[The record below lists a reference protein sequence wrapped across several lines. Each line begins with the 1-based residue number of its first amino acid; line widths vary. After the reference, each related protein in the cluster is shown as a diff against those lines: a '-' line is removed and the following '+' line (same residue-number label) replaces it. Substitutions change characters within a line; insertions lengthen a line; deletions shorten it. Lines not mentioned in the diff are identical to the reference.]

1 VFCLFA
7 DGSIESPSQSG
18 NLNYWEQP
26 FSQPY
31 FDNATRR
38 DVTST
43 VGQMTYLHCRV
54 RNLGDRSVSHFA
66 TLHYGAVYAA
76 TVSYRSRMNADA
88 VVCPRKSGAPRV
100 MYVCVWACVCASVA
114 RCAVSID

>member
-1 VFCLFA
+1 MFSVFFLLV
-7 DGSIESPSQSG
+7 DGSIESPSQNS

-38 DVTST
+38 DVTAT

-54 RNLGDRSVSHFA
+54 RNLGDRSVSPEVTIA
-66 TLHYGAVYAA
+66 KYNTVWSNSEIVRCVIDTESSALCVYA
-76 TVSYRSRMNADA
+76 RMVLLN
-88 VVCPRKSGAPRV
+88 
-100 MYVCVWACVCASVA
+100 
-114 RCAVSID
+114 ID